1 MAGGTSATANLI
13 SQQNLMK
20 MGIVASG
27 QAGGAV
33 SGAFST
39 LAGINQIGGGAAAQQ
54 LALTQQYMGPQI
66 DVIGMY
72 NQTLGD
78 LAQYQTTPGAA
89 IAQLGSGLYEA
100 GAQARISEQMSNT
113 AQKMSYIQSAF
124 GLTTDVMGARVQA
137 QAANASAAATRSAG
151 QSAMIGSIGGGLLA
165 GGGAVIGASIIV

>member
-39 LAGINQIGGGAAAQQ
+39 LAGINQISGGAAAQQ

-78 LAQYQTTPGAA
+78 LAQYQTTPGAT

-100 GAQARISEQMSNT
+100 GVQTRISEQMSNT

-137 QAANASAAATRSAG
+137 QAANASAAATQTAG
-151 QSAMIGSIGGGLLA
+151 LYGMAGSVA
-165 GGGAVIGASIIV
+165 AGAVVGASVIA